1 MCGPRQEPTA
11 APEPESAAAA
21 PSPAPAS
28 GTAAG
33 PEPAPAPAAAPVVG
47 LDAAALQKVKASAT
61 QPTPHAP
68 PPPLVQASF
77 DVAAALGQGGFA
89 VVWKATERSSG
100 KPVAIKQI
108 VDAFRSDLDARRT
121 YRELVLQRA
130 CECDHIL
137 PVSAVLS
144 AAPDVMLV
152 LPCADTD
159 VHTALRA
166 KLLQKAS
173 QKQHVCVQ
181 MLLALEYLHAR
192 NVVHRDI
199 KPPNLLLDAAT
210 LRVRLCDFGLARLGG
225 GEGGAPIGA
234 TTDEI
239 GSRWYRA
246 PELLLGCAYTCA
258 VDMWSAGCVA
268 AEVLTCTTLMQGS
281 TDAGQL
287 QRVVELVG
295 APDEEA
301 RAALAPSAEA
311 LERLEAAQRGAEAQQ
326 PKRDFARQTR
336 GAPEQGKQLVRELL
350 ALDPSKR
357 LTARAARQHA
367 YLQPVAGSYAAPKGD
382 DAAAAAPKPLELPL
396 ADGLAAAAYE
406 AFVRDHVADQSAAG
420 PAAAAAAAATAPGGE
435 PAAAEED
442 MGA

>member
-1 MCGPRQEPTA
+1 MCGPQQTPPVA
-11 APEPESAAAA
+11 APPVAEPAPAAANGTAAA
-21 PSPAPAS
+21 PA
-28 GTAAG
+28 
-33 PEPAPAPAAAPVVG
+33 PAPAPAAAPIVG
-47 LDAAALQKVKASAT
+47 IDVAALEKVKASAA
-61 QPTPHAP
+61 QPAPHAP
-68 PPPLVQASF
+68 APPLVQASF

-121 YRELVLQRA
+121 YREIVLQRA
-130 CECDHIL
+130 CDCEQIL
-137 PVSAVLS
+137 PVAAVLS

-225 GEGGAPIGA
+225 GSGSAPIGA

-258 VDMWSAGCVA
+258 VDLWSAGCVV

-287 QRVVELVG
+287 QRVVELLG

-301 RAALAPSAEA
+301 RAALVPEAGAAEQ
-311 LERLEAAQRGAEAQQ
+311 LDAAQRGAEAQQ

-350 ALDPSKR
+350 ALDPAKR
-357 LTARAARQHA
+357 LAARAARQHA
-367 YLQPVAGSYAAPKGD
+367 YLLPAAGSYAAPKGD
-382 DAAAAAPKPLELPL
+382 DDAATAVKPLELPL
-396 ADGLAAAAYE
+396 ADGLAATQYE
-406 AFVRDHVADQSAAG
+406 AFVRDHVAEQSA
-420 PAAAAAAAATAPGGE
+420 PEPAAAATASGGE
-435 PAAAEED
+435 PAVEEED

>member
-1 MCGPRQEPTA
+1 MCGPQQKPAA
-11 APEPESAAAA
+11 APEPAPPAAA
-21 PSPAPAS
+21 PAPAAATE
-28 GTAAG
+28 TAAA
-33 PEPAPAPAAAPVVG
+33 PPPAPAPAAAPIVG
-47 LDAAALQKVKASAT
+47 LDVAALEKVKAIAV

-77 DVAAALGQGGFA
+77 DVSASLGQGGFA

-108 VDAFRSDLDARRT
+108 VEAFRSDLDARRT
-121 YRELVLQRA
+121 YREIVLQRA
-130 CECDHIL
+130 CECDQIL

-192 NVVHRDI
+192 NVVHRDL

-225 GEGGAPIGA
+225 GIGSDPIGA

-246 PELLLGCAYTCA
+246 PELLLECAYTCA
-258 VDMWSAGCVA
+258 VDLWSAGCVV
-268 AEVLTCTTLMQGS
+268 AEVLTCTTLLQGS
-281 TDAGQL
+281 TDGGQL

-295 APDEEA
+295 APDEET
-301 RAALAPSAEA
+301 RAALAIPAEA
-311 LERLEAAQRGAEAQQ
+311 VEKLEAAQRGAEAQT
-326 PKRDFARQTR
+326 PKRDFAKQTR

-367 YLQPVAGSYAAPKGD
+367 YLLPAAGSYAAPKGD
-382 DAAAAAPKPLELPL
+382 DAAAAAAKPLELPL

-406 AFVRDHVADQSAAG
+406 AFVRDNVAEQSAPE
-420 PAAAAAAAATAPGGE
+420 PAPAATASGGE
-435 PAAAEED
+435 PAAEEED